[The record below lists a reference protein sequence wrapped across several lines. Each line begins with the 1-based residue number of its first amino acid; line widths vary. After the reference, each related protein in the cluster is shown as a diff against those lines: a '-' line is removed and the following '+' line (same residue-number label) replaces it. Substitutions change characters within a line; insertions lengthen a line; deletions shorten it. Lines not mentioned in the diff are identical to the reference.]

1 MNDSRKKLLIVD
13 NEQELTDMLKTAL
26 EELGGFHVR
35 TENNPSFAVEAAK
48 QFQPDLILL
57 DIKMPEL
64 DGADVILRIKNDPA
78 LTRIPVVF
86 LTGNV
91 TENECT
97 ARGMKIG
104 NCRFLPKTM
113 RLNNL
118 VACLNETLTTA
129 ADQSALHAHTR
140 AA

>member
-1 MNDSRKKLLIVD
+1 MKDSRKKLLIVD
-13 NEQELTDMLKTAL
+13 NEQELTEMLKTAL

-35 TENNPSFAVEAAK
+35 TENNPSFAVEAAR
-48 QFQPDLILL
+48 QFLPDLILL
-57 DIKMPEL
+57 DIKMPDL
-64 DGADVILRIKNDPA
+64 DGADVILRLKNDA
-78 LTRIPVVF
+78 QLTGIPVVF

-91 TENECT
+91 SESECKS
-97 ARGMKIG
+97 RGGRIG

-113 RLNNL
+113 RLDSL

-129 ADQSALHAHTR
+129 ADQAATQTR

>member
-1 MNDSRKKLLIVD
+1 MTDSRKKILIVD
-13 NEQELTDMLKTAL
+13 NEQELTEMLKTAL
-26 EELGGFHVR
+26 EEIGGFHVR
-35 TENNPSFAVEAAK
+35 TENNPSCAVEAAR

-57 DIKMPEL
+57 DIKMPDL
-64 DGADVILRIKNDPA
+64 DGADVILRIKNDA
-78 LTRIPVVF
+78 QLMRIPVVF

-91 TENECT
+91 TENDCA
-97 ARGMKIG
+97 ARGGKIG

-113 RLNNL
+113 RLDNL

-129 ADQSALHAHTR
+129 ADPSASLAHTR

>member
-1 MNDSRKKLLIVD
+1 MNDTRKKLLIID
-13 NEQELTDMLKTAL
+13 NEEELTEMLKTAL

-35 TENNPSFAVEAAK
+35 TENNPSCAVEAAM
-48 QFQPDLILL
+48 QFLPDLIVL
-57 DIKMPEL
+57 DIKMPDL
-64 DGADVILRIKNDPA
+64 DGADVILRLRNESR

-91 TENECT
+91 SENEC
-97 ARGMKIG
+97 RGQGGRIG

-113 RLNNL
+113 RLDNL

-129 ADQSALHAHTR
+129 AEQSTAQNR